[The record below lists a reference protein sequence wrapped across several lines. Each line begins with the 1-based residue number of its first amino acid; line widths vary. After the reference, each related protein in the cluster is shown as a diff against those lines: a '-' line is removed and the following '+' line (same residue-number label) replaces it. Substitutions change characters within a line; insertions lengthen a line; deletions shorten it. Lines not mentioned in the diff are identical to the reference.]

1 MNVAAPDARTATS
14 ASPLRPPGGRSP
26 HRFLPRHGRRR
37 AVRPRLRRT
46 RSGRTAPAS
55 TAPHA
60 TRAQAS
66 GAVAGRRRAG
76 GGRGSGG
83 GRACAWDSTHG
94 RAHVLGGGALRGKRG
109 ARGHRADRGSRVR
122 WRRRPRP
129 YSLRRGIARLVGG
142 TGPRA
147 ARLAG
152 SRGDGTVA
160 RARGTLRGDPHLG
173 THAAAASTGLECLSG
188 RVHGAPHTSSPRS
201 LARRG
206 SDCRRTSPRVLVRI
220 GKREAR
226 RCTRDHEHVGVE
238 SGRRLSGHVRHG
250 VAPSPD
256 RPIQARPDERP
267 GERRGDVDPEIGPLR
282 RTSAGPNERAGFMD
296 APVTGPPNS
305 ASSATV
311 PPIAIAAAAPTAG
324 CRWRPP

>member
-1 MNVAAPDARTATS
+1 MGSGGGAPAVSRALDRGAEAPRRERRGAGRPTAAS
-14 ASPLRPPGGRSP
+14 ASPLRPWGEES

-46 RSGRTAPAS
+46 RSRRTAPAS

-109 ARGHRADRGSRVR
+109 TRGHRADRGSRVR

-129 YSLRRGIARLVGG
+129 YSLRRGIARLVGS

-188 RVHGAPHTSSPRS
+188 RVHARRTRAHPARS
-201 LARRG
+201 LG
-206 SDCRRTSPRVLVRI
+206 
-220 GKREAR
+220 EAR
-226 RCTRDHEHVGVE
+226 LSTYIASR
-238 SGRRLSGHVRHG
+238 SGPHR
-250 VAPSPD
+250 
-256 RPIQARPDERP
+256 
-267 GERRGDVDPEIGPLR
+267 
-282 RTSAGPNERAGFMD
+282 
-296 APVTGPPNS
+296 
-305 ASSATV
+305 
-311 PPIAIAAAAPTAG
+311 
-324 CRWRPP
+324 